1 MKKLIDIWNRR
12 ILSMV
17 LIVFAFATFVLASVL
32 IDNSQSDFDLGTYNQ
47 TEYNSSIGSGAV
59 QLNLS
64 YNNGTYTSQIFN
76 TGSNISLN
84 NLSWDYQRIQ
94 CPEGMAYINKLN
106 GYCIDKYEASVWNS
120 DGTWNS
126 ESNTST
132 WNTATDTDAALA
144 AGAYANSSEGK
155 YPWVYIDRDEARTAC
170 ANYPGGNKY
179 LCTDEQWLGAA
190 NIKGQIYN
198 LPTGAATATAI
209 PSGASDSTACV
220 TYETADCDW
229 ADSPG
234 GGDACMT
241 GSKTDCVSS
250 EGVYDMTGNVYEW
263 TNETVSYTK
272 PCNVGSAGWCYW
284 NGTAFTTSANAK
296 YGNDGV
302 YFLANSNSGY
312 AVLRGGYWDAVAYAG
327 PFCAYLR
334 DAPSSSRNRIGFRC
348 CS

>member
-1 MKKLIDIWNRR
+1 MKKLIDMLNRR

-17 LIVFAFATFVLASVL
+17 LIVFVFATFVFASVI

-47 TEYNSSIGSGAV
+47 TEYNSGVGSGAV

-64 YNNGTYTSQIFN
+64 YNNGTYTSQIFD
-76 TGSNISLN
+76 TGSNVTLN
-84 NLSWDYQRIQ
+84 NLSWGYQRIQ
-94 CPEGMAYINKLN
+94 CSEGMAYINKLN

-132 WNTATDTDAALA
+132 WNAAADTDAALA

-155 YPWVYIDRDEARTAC
+155 YPWVYIDQTEARTAC

-198 LPTGAATATAI
+198 LPLELTDCTVNEGT
-209 PSGASDSTACV
+209 
-220 TYETADCDW
+220 DCDW

-241 GSKTDCVSS
+241 GNKADCVSS
-250 EGVYDMTGNVYEW
+250 EGVYDMVGNVWEW
-263 TNETVSYTK
+263 TNITMDVINPLGNSTTGTGTV
-272 PCNVGSAGWCYW
+272 GWYYF
-284 NGTAFTTSANAK
+284 NGTGWGVATAK

-302 YFLANSNSGY
+302 YFPKTIPGN
-312 AVLRGGYWDAVAYAG
+312 AVRRGGSWSYGPDAG
-327 PFCAYLR
+327 PFCARLSS
-334 DAPSSSRNRIGFRC
+334 APTSTYHGIGFRC
-348 CS
+348 CSS